1 VLRSLYYYAHDDA
14 TDPYYGKL
22 GIYPASEL
30 LIQMINYT
38 ERWDGR
44 HVTRKDDNFEFLIA
58 LKNILPQFDNKS
70 LPIVLPTTDNE
81 PMERIVK
88 YLEKNISER
97 LTVNEVSSR
106 FNMSERTL
114 SRLFQSTMQMTF
126 LQYVKTIRMVK
137 AIEMLLK
144 TQKPI
149 GEIAFDVGYVTI
161 SSFSDAFHEF
171 THARPSDFRRS

>member
-1 VLRSLYYYAHDDA
+1 M
-14 TDPYYGKL
+14 
-22 GIYPASEL
+22 
-30 LIQMINYT
+30 Q
-38 ERWDGR
+38 
-44 HVTRKDDNFEFLIA
+44 
-58 LKNILPQFDNKS
+58 
-70 LPIVLPTTDNE
+70 
-81 PMERIVK
+81 RIVK